1 MIIGVKKAGTTSFYS
16 SLARHPHVLRG
27 KTKELLFFS
36 QKRFDFQYFTDDT
49 FDRNNVTQEYRINV
63 AKTRKE
69 LLKEFP
75 SRKMFIDNPSY
86 VSLDGTPQYI
96 HNFPTSPRSI
106 LCTCPW
112 IKILLIVRHPTDRL
126 WSHYNFIHQQYDLI
140 MQKQQQQKQQEEE
153 QAEKERQKNKKVK
166 VTKKEN
172 KDKADPTS
180 GNNTIAPFIS
190 FDRWIQQDL
199 ERLLN
204 LRLLRQT
211 NGTTTTTTSTSSSS
225 DELLSES
232 DVLQKWF
239 DYVDNYVEGMY
250 SREMYV

>member
-1 MIIGVKKAGTTSFYS
+1 
-16 SLARHPHVLRG
+16 
-27 KTKELLFFS
+27 
-36 QKRFDFQYFTDDT
+36 
-49 FDRNNVTQEYRINV
+49 
-63 AKTRKE
+63 
-69 LLKEFP
+69 
-75 SRKMFIDNPSY
+75 
-86 VSLDGTPQYI
+86 
-96 HNFPTSPRSI
+96 
-106 LCTCPW
+106 
-112 IKILLIVRHPTDRL
+112 
-126 WSHYNFIHQQYDLI
+126 

-153 QAEKERQKNKKVK
+153 QAEKERQKTKKVK
-166 VTKKEN
+166 VTKKED

-211 NGTTTTTTSTSSSS
+211 NGTTTTTTSTSSSM
-225 DELLSES
+225 SES